1 MDDLVYICTKLA
13 RQMDVQGLDK
23 IFDTAESAM
32 GAIEE
37 ARPLLQ
43 RAVELVNEVRPHQM
57 AGQGCLCWWW
67 SLRGMYEKPRGC
79 GHWLVEVGG
88 VWVGGGWVCLCGG
101 EGGGAY
107 DFAVVASFCK
117 AVIIPLP

>member
-23 IFDTAESAM
+23 IFDTAEAAM

-43 RAVELVNEVRPHQM
+43 RAVELVNEVRQLFSMSSQHNDIAMFFFKPFTCFSSSGKCNKTSLIS
-57 AGQGCLCWWW
+57 ATQGLQCLC
-67 SLRGMYEKPRGC
+67 
-79 GHWLVEVGG
+79 
-88 VWVGGGWVCLCGG
+88 
-101 EGGGAY
+101 
-107 DFAVVASFCK
+107 
-117 AVIIPLP
+117 

>member
-23 IFDTAESAM
+23 IFDTAEAAM

-43 RAVELVNEVRPHQM
+43 RAVELVNEVIHTKDETGLEQ
-57 AGQGCLCWWW
+57 
-67 SLRGMYEKPRGC
+67 
-79 GHWLVEVGG
+79 
-88 VWVGGGWVCLCGG
+88 
-101 EGGGAY
+101 
-107 DFAVVASFCK
+107 
-117 AVIIPLP
+117 